1 MNNTIKDKVVLIGMP
16 GCGKTT
22 LGKVLASELIYN
34 FYDMD
39 SYIEQI
45 SKKTISELFL
55 EGEEVFRA
63 WETRA
68 CIELSKKKRAV
79 ISSGGGV
86 VKKHKNIEILSEDCL
101 ILFINR
107 PTAMIIE
114 DVDASTRPLLKD
126 GKKKIYQLY
135 EERFMLYK
143 EAAHI
148 EINNIGFVKDTISII
163 KMKLKNRIKE

>member
-1 MNNTIKDKVVLIGMP
+1 MNTALKDKVVLIGMP

-22 LGKVLASELIYN
+22 LGKVLASELNYN

-39 SYIEQI
+39 SYIENI
-45 SKKTISELFL
+45 SKKTIPELFL
-55 EGEEVFRA
+55 EGEEIFRT

-68 CIELSKKKRAV
+68 CLELSKKKRAV

-86 VKKHKNIEILSEDCL
+86 VKKQKNIDILSEECL

-107 PTAMIIE
+107 PTEMIIE

-126 GKKKIYQLY
+126 GKQKIYDLY
-135 EERFMLYK
+135 EERFLLYK

-148 EINNIGFVKDTISII
+148 EINNIGFIKDTISII
-163 KMKLKNRIKE
+163 QRKLKNRIKE